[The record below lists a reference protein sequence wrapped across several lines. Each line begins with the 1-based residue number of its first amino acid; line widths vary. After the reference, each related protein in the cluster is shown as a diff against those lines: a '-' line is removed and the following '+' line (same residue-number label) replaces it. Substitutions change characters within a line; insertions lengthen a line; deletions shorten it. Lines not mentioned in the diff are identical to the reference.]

1 MSISFPVIQR
11 IIEDTRCK
19 EVAVAL
25 GICVKSTE
33 IRRSNILR
41 KLEMHSSPNWS
52 ANLKVQHTADGV
64 QPLTCLSFPN
74 SVIYGLPVQNLKKSP
89 EEDIEHVRK

>member
-1 MSISFPVIQR
+1 MSFPFIQR
-11 IIEDTRCK
+11 IIEDTRCE

-25 GICVKSTE
+25 GIYVRTTE
-33 IRRSNILR
+33 TRRSNILR
-41 KLEMHSSPNWS
+41 KLEMHSSPNWC
-52 ANLKVQHTADGV
+52 ANLKIQHTADGV

-74 SVIYGLPVQNLKKSP
+74 SVIHGLPVRNFRESP